1 MKGVSKVAVG
11 MVTVF
16 VAVFALFWIF
26 DTIQKFADQCK
37 TDPST
42 SPVCSQ
48 LTSFTLSMILILL
61 IVGGFV
67 IMITATAYILLSG

>member
-1 MKGVSKVAVG
+1 MKGVSKVVVG
-11 MVTVF
+11 MTTVF
-16 VAVFALFWIF
+16 LAVFVLFWLF
-26 DTIQKFADQCK
+26 DTINKFADQCT
-37 TDPST
+37 TDPTT

-67 IMITATAYILLSG
+67 IMVTATAYILLSG